1 MDSESSSHRIEVT
14 VDADGWHW
22 AVTDPERICRQAV
35 AAAIEA
41 VRPGTGGLEVS
52 VLLADDAAIHALN
65 RTWRGKDR
73 PTNVLSF
80 PAGQPP
86 AGFPPELAWPL
97 GDLALAFETCAAE
110 AAREGKSLA
119 RHLAHLAVHGTLHLL
134 GHDHEKPDEAA
145 AMEALERRILATLGV
160 PDPYQA
166 EIVP

>member
-14 VDADGWHW
+14 VDAAGWHS
-22 AVTDPERICRQAV
+22 AVIGPETICRQAI

-73 PTNVLSF
+73 ATNVLSF
-80 PAGQPP
+80 PAGPPP
-86 AGFPPELAWPL
+86 AGFPPDLAWPL

-110 AAREGKSLA
+110 AAAEGKPLA
-119 RHLAHLAVHGTLHLL
+119 QHLAHLAVHGTLHLL
-134 GHDHEKPDEAA
+134 GHDHETPTEAA
-145 AMEALERRILATLGV
+145 AMEALERRILARLGV

-166 EIVP
+166 EIAP

>member
-14 VDADGWHW
+14 VDAAGWHS
-22 AVTDPERICRQAV
+22 AVIGPETICRQAV

-86 AGFPPELAWPL
+86 AGFPPDLAWPL

-110 AAREGKSLA
+110 AATEGKTLA
-119 RHLAHLAVHGTLHLL
+119 QHLAHLVVHGTLHLL
-134 GHDHEKPDEAA
+134 GHDHETPAEAE
-145 AMEALERRILATLGV
+145 AMEALERRILASLGV
-160 PDPYQA
+160 PDPYRP
-166 EIVP
+166 EIAA